1 MSVSLLCRALFV
13 ASYFIFLASPLLAQ
27 QAYWQQRAD
36 YAMDIRLDVTS
47 HIMTGTQQITYFNNS
62 PDTLSRVFYH
72 LYYNAFQPGS
82 MMDERSRTIID
93 PDGRVLDRIS
103 RLEPHEIG
111 YQHIKSLLQDG
122 VTTIFRTEGTILIVD
137 LATPILPNTSTILEM
152 EFEAQVPVQI
162 RRTGRNNREG
172 IAYSMAQWY
181 PRLAAFDQDGWATH
195 PYVAREF
202 HGNFGDFDVR
212 ITIDRN
218 FVVGGTGYLQ
228 NPQEIGHGYEDPSLP
243 LEIPD
248 TPELTWHFFAPDVI
262 DFMWGADPKFT
273 HVRYQ
278 MEDGPEIHLL
288 YVDRPQTLYW
298 QVLDVFTARA
308 IAFLNEYL
316 GAYPYDQFT
325 IIQGGDGGME
335 YPMATL
341 ITGHRSLYSLV
352 GVTVHELLH
361 MWFQSVIAT
370 NESLYHFIDEGFT
383 VYMSD
388 IVMQYLFQ
396 TDGDPHRNTYLSYL
410 RVIHDQLEEPMGMH
424 ADWFN
429 TNAAYVTASYRKG
442 SLFLH
447 QLEYIVGRDVLKRSL
462 QRFFTDWQFRHPT
475 PVDFIRVVE
484 RESGMMLWWYLHGM
498 LHTTKTIDIAIDKV
512 QSSGNQTHIR
522 LENRGGFL
530 MPVDLLVTYSDGR
543 QELFNIPRHEMLH
556 HKAQEDEDIPRTV
569 LDAWF
574 WTHRTYEFTIPT
586 NRNQIAS
593 IEIDPT
599 NRLADINRLNN
610 RWPRPYQYHFL
621 EAPMADWNHY
631 NVGYRPAF
639 WFGEHSGVMIG
650 TRLDG
655 RYLFNTK
662 HIHASLTLTSGNV
675 NQTPFGNALDVDYTL
690 SFRDRWRFLG
700 PEGWWFASAERFYG
714 ISRERVGIE
723 KQLGR
728 YGRLERQRRVFSLEA
743 FHLQKTAERTVTS
756 VRREWQRGSLAGL
769 NGSLEVGD
777 ATQNG
782 FKFSSTLAVFKASD
796 AAHQFGIL
804 ANRTYSTQNRKFST
818 RFGIEATGGARS
830 MPRQQRF
837 NVAQGTA
844 LDRWENKTWFST
856 VNLAEDVADDIN
868 LVFDSGN
875 ALSVY
880 ALTGSSK
887 ANITGNNMISASI
900 WNTYKPFNQG
910 ILRPLRLEAYAGIGR
925 AWNGSFSYQEMVGFF
940 NLNSDNEF
948 LASAG
953 TGISFRFNELR
964 SKWTAQSAFLDGL
977 VLSIRTPLY
986 VHGPAR
992 GDELEARFMF
1002 GVSQRF

>member
-1 MSVSLLCRALFV
+1 MTVKRLQTTLFLV
-13 ASYFIFLASPLLAQ
+13 FFCTLSFANLFAQ
-27 QAYWQQRAD
+27 QAAWQQRAN
-36 YAMDIRLDVTS
+36 YVMDIRLDVNT

-103 RLEPHEIG
+103 KLQPHEIG
-111 YQHIKSLLQDG
+111 YQHIKSLFQDG
-122 VTTIFRTEGTILIVD
+122 IATSFRTEGTILIVD
-137 LATPILPNTSTILEM
+137 LPQPILPGTSTVLDM

-228 NPQEIGHGYEDPSLP
+228 NPQEIGHGYEDPELP
-243 LEIPD
+243 LNVPD
-248 TPELTWHFFAPDVI
+248 TAELTWHFFAPDVI
-262 DFMWGADPKFT
+262 DFMWGADPKFKHT
-273 HVRYQ
+273 RYQ
-278 MEDGPEIHLL
+278 MENGPQIHLL
-288 YVDRPQTLYW
+288 YVERPQTLYW
-298 QVLDVFTARA
+298 EILDIFTARA
-308 IAFLNEYL
+308 IEFINDYL
-316 GAYPYDQFT
+316 GPYPYDQFT

-388 IVMQYLFQ
+388 LVMQYLFQ
-396 TDGDPHRNTYLSYL
+396 TEGDPHRSTYMSYL
-410 RVIHDQLEEPMGMH
+410 RVIHDQLEEPMGQH
-424 ADWFN
+424 ADWFE

-447 QLEYIVGRDVLKRSL
+447 QLEYIVGKDVLKRSL
-462 QRFFTDWQFRHPT
+462 QRFFADWQFRHPT
-475 PVDFIRVVE
+475 PVDFIREVE

-498 LHTTKTIDIAIDKV
+498 LHTTRTIDLAINRV
-512 QSSGNQTHIR
+512 QASGNETIIH
-522 LENRGGFL
+522 LENRGEFL
-530 MPVDLLVTYSDGR
+530 MPVDLLVTHTDGR
-543 QELFNIPRHEMLH
+543 KELFHIPRHEMLH
-556 HKAQEDEDIPRTV
+556 YKSQEDPNIPQTT

-574 WTHRTYEFTIPT
+574 WTHRNYAFTLPIP
-586 NRNQIAS
+586 RNNIAS
-593 IEIDPT
+593 IEIDPS

-621 EAPMADWNHY
+621 ETPMADWNNY
-631 NVGYRPAF
+631 NMGYRPAF
-639 WFGEHSGVMIG
+639 WFGEHSGIMAG
-650 TRLDG
+650 ARLDG

-662 HIHASLTLTSGNV
+662 VTHASFMLTSGNL
-675 NQTPFGNALDVDYTL
+675 NDDSFGNAIDVNFSL

-700 PEGWWFASAERFYG
+700 PEGWWFVSTERYYG
-714 ISRERVGIE
+714 INRERLGIE
-723 KQLGR
+723 KRLGKF
-728 YGRLERQRRVFSLEA
+728 GRLERERRILSLEA
-743 FHLQKTAERTVTS
+743 FHLRKTAERTVAS
-756 VRREWQRGSLAGL
+756 VRQEWERGSLAGIQ
-769 NGSLEVGD
+769 GSLEVGD
-777 ATQNG
+777 ASRNG
-782 FKFSSTLAVFKASD
+782 IRVSSTLAVYKTTEASH
-796 AAHQFGIL
+796 AFGIL
-804 ANRTYSTQNRKFST
+804 ANRTYSTRDGKFST
-818 RFGIEATGGARS
+818 RFGFEFAGGSRQ
-830 MPRQQRF
+830 MPKQQRF
-837 NVAQGTA
+837 NLAQGSA
-844 LDRWENKTWFST
+844 IERWENKTWFSM
-856 VNLAEDVADDIN
+856 VNLSEDFADDVN

-875 ALSVY
+875 ALAVY
-880 ALTGSSK
+880 ALTGTLDG
-887 ANITGNNMISASI
+887 NLTGNNMASLTI
-900 WNTYKPFNQG
+900 WNTYKPFSAG
-910 ILRPLRLEAYAGIGR
+910 IARPLRFEAFAGAGR
-925 AWNGSFSYQEMVGFF
+925 AWNGIFSYHSLIPFMNQ
-940 NLNSDNEF
+940 NKL

-953 TGISFRFNELR
+953 TGVSFTFNELR
-964 SKWTAQSAFLDGL
+964 SKWTPQSAFLNGL

-986 VHGPAR
+986 VYEPAR
-992 GDELEARFMF
+992 GTELGARFMF